1 MSFNK
6 KTFKKN
12 KKTFK
17 KNKNTYKNAY
27 KNTYKNTYKKSY
39 KKYPSFAIYLNETE
53 KIDPITTVDF
63 SVLEKLLIKHNFKK
77 ANPSRTT
84 SIDCLITYIRMPS
97 HMYRIKT
104 MLQNNMDDRVL
115 AYKSELYNLSDQ
127 YDHNNTIQYFFQ
139 SEIINKSKLETYQS
153 LFEKKSKK
161 NNKNNKDDN
170 FTWILKGDNSYGGS
184 GNFIV
189 SNYSDFIR
197 IVNQYKFGFLL
208 SKYLTK
214 PLLFHRK
221 KFHLRLYVINF
232 IDNNNQIRVFFSKY
246 GFMYTAKQE
255 YVNKDYDNKDIHDS
269 HFKSTATDYL
279 FPNTFIDE
287 YGMVNY
293 RKVNSQ
299 IIEIIRYISEIQIGN
314 IKKFEKI
321 PFSYNILGYDFI
333 ISEDYQVKLLEIN
346 TKTGLYTKTSE
357 IREFFSKYLFTN
369 IYNNVISQAFNTPKE
384 PIDEDFIMIV

>member
-1 MSFNK
+1 MSS
-6 KTFKKN
+6 
-12 KKTFK
+12 
-17 KNKNTYKNAY
+17 KNTQRLNKRN
-27 KNTYKNTYKKSY
+27 NTRTNKRTNKGTTKRTFNLA
-39 KKYPSFAIYLNETE
+39 PGNFAIYLNETE

-77 ANPSRTT
+77 ANPARTT

-104 MLQNNMDDRVL
+104 ILQNNMEDRVL
-115 AYKSELYNLSDQ
+115 AYKSALYNLSDQ

-139 SEIINKSKLETYQS
+139 SEIIDKSKLETYQP

-161 NNKNNKDDN
+161 NNKNNKDDKDDN
-170 FTWILKGDNSYGGS
+170 YMWILKGDQSYGGS

-189 SNYSDFIR
+189 SNYSDFRR

-255 YVNKDYDNKDIHDS
+255 YINSNYDNKDIHDS
-269 HFKSTATDYL
+269 HFKSTDTDYL

-299 IIEIIRYISEIQIGN
+299 IIEIIRYISEIQIGK

-346 TKTGLYTKTSE
+346 TKTGLYTKTPE
-357 IREFFSKYLFTN
+357 IREFFSKYLLTN